1 MSRRKSAFPFTT
13 QRAGPCA
20 RLASAQLTR
29 PTPGDITMLY
39 WDGRD
44 NAATPFLPGAY
55 TAALETVI
63 SGNRQKATVDLTVQ

>member
-13 QRAGPCA
+13 QRAGPYA
-20 RLASAQLTR
+20 VWPA
-29 PTPGDITMLY
+29 LY

-44 NAATPFLPGAY
+44 NAGNPVPSGAY

>member
-13 QRAGPCA
+13 QSEPCA
-20 RLASAQLTR
+20 VWPLSYFRR
-29 PTPGDITMLY
+29 PAISPCSIGTDATTQ
-39 WDGRD
+39 
-44 NAATPFLPGAY
+44 AAVPSGAY